1 MLAEVCV
8 PTVLNADGSCDAWAA
23 KSQPKLKI
31 LWLAYLDY
39 RLGVAHGGNLR
50 LFNYAKQLV
59 SSGHEVYFVVRKR
72 ETDEGA
78 ERAGCLS
85 GLRRQKVITDYFEIE
100 YHRPMLR
107 GKLGHLLFHPALTN
121 LVLRKQQA
129 PVMDAIREIIVSKE
143 INLCIFSS
151 RDLLFVLPG
160 INKDAKT
167 IVDWVDSDFLYHLR
181 EAHLHLKEYRPIQAI
196 KSLRYLADS
205 FIEERYYG
213 RRCASNLAVS
223 PVDKKYL
230 DFANGLPHKNR
241 VLLNGVEAQRAEACV
256 KVKNRIIFTG
266 NMDFPPNYR
275 SAIWFIDHVFPL
287 LRARSD
293 IKLVI
298 AGANPVEE
306 LVARAGDRIEVT
318 GYVENLRQEIARSE
332 LYIAPLMCGGGFKN
346 KVVEAISSGTF
357 VVATSMAVEFL
368 DRNVRKH
375 LLVADTPHQ
384 MAGAILSYLQNP
396 QDFAIK
402 LKKLK
407 RIIDEDFTWESK
419 AEELVG
425 IACEAKA
432 SFRVAVNGSL

>member
-1 MLAEVCV
+1 MIAEVCV
-8 PTVLNADGSCDAWAA
+8 PSVLNANGSGGARAA

-31 LWLAYLDY
+31 LWLASVDY
-39 RLGVAHGGNLR
+39 RLGSAHGGNLR
-50 LFNYAKQLV
+50 LFNYAKQLI
-59 SSGHEVYFVVRKR
+59 SSGHEVYFVVRQR
-72 ETDEGA
+72 NDEGA
-78 ERAGCLS
+78 EREGCLS
-85 GLRRQKVITDYFEIE
+85 GLRRQRVITDYFEIE
-100 YHRPMLR
+100 YHHPMLR

-121 LVLRKQQA
+121 LVLRKQHA
-129 PVMDAIREIIVSKE
+129 PVIDAIREIIVSKE

-151 RDLLFVLPG
+151 RDLLFVLPA
-160 INKDAKT
+160 IEKEVNT
-167 IVDWVDSDFLYHLR
+167 IVDWVDSYFLYHLR
-181 EAHLHLKEYRPIQAI
+181 GTHLHLKEHRPFQAI
-196 KSLRYLADS
+196 KSLRHLADS

-241 VLLNGVEAQRAEACV
+241 VLLNGVEAQSAEACV
-256 KVKNRIIFTG
+256 RVKNRIIFTG
-266 NMDFPPNYR
+266 NMNFPPNYR
-275 SAIWFIDHVFPL
+275 SAIWFIDHVFSL

-298 AGANPVEE
+298 AGANPVED
-306 LVARAGDRIEVT
+306 LVARADDRIEVT
-318 GYVENLRQEIARSE
+318 GHVEDLRQEIARSE
-332 LYIAPLMCGGGFKN
+332 LYVAPLICGGGFKN

-357 VVATSMAVEFL
+357 VVATSIAVEFL
-368 DRNVRKH
+368 DQKVRSN

-384 MAGAILSYLQNP
+384 MAGAILSYLQSP
-396 QDFAIK
+396 QDYALK

-419 AEELVG
+419 AEELVA
-425 IACEAKA
+425 IADAAKA